1 MEARFHVADSNEDW
15 SLFFLSNF
23 LLFNFGETLQN
34 CSLSFRCTPW
44 ASRFDVKSI
53 QRRSSAYVGCNE
65 CGFFLNYCCFPISS
79 KWSSHSPLTSSINNA
94 FSPRELLL
102 LGFFFL
108 IWTILCKSK
117 RCCEKIRAILEI
129 VRPVHLA
136 QTAIPHSKLVKWP
149 FSAIL
154 MVSLNFS
161 RVSWLCPKCIN
172 VLSCCH
178 VIGTYITIPYS
189 NKTHTYM
196 CVLNKNC
203 RLNVI
208 EVLPCE
214 YWVWFYTHLPVILGK
229 VSSCKMWYLFSS
241 PNWYSPFPKEM
252 SGEQNKSRYWLFWV
266 NDLTSQSIPVS

>member
-1 MEARFHVADSNEDW
+1 MWV
-15 SLFFLSNF
+15 
-23 LLFNFGETLQN
+23 
-34 CSLSFRCTPW
+34 
-44 ASRFDVKSI
+44 
-53 QRRSSAYVGCNE
+53 
-65 CGFFLNYCCFPISS
+65 FLNYCCFPISS

-102 LGFFFL
+102 LGFVFFL
-108 IWTILCKSK
+108 IWNILCKSK

-161 RVSWLCPKCIN
+161 RVSWLCPKCIDL
-172 VLSCCH
+172 LSCCH

-229 VSSCKMWYLFSS
+229 VSSCKMRYLFSS
-241 PNWYSPFPKEM
+241 PNWYSPFAKEM